1 VDKCVNEIIFLPKS
15 ARNNFLLTKILFGSM
30 LIGNIV
36 VIEYPL
42 GCLLARSSSSFFY
55 TTREGA
61 AA

>member
-1 VDKCVNEIIFLPKS
+1 
-15 ARNNFLLTKILFGSM
+15 M

-55 TTREGA
+55 TTHEA
-61 AA
+61 AAA